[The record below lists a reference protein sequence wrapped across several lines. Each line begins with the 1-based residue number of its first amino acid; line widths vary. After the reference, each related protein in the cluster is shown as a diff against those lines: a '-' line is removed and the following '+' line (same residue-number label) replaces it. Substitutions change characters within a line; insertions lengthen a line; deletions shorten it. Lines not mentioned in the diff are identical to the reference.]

1 MNKRRR
7 RILGA
12 RIFLSFLAG
21 KLKIDKGNP
30 KSKFRQPR
38 KCLENFNKQQKLFLY
53 KILVRESKLAK
64 NCDSKL
70 EGYLQKFA
78 FQGKSTTFEAH
89 DT

>member
-12 RIFLSFLAG
+12 RIFKFFG
-21 KLKIDKGNP
+21 GKIDEGNP

-38 KCLENFNKQQKLFLY
+38 KCLENFNKQQKLFSY
-53 KILVRESKLAK
+53 KTLVRERKLAK

-89 DT
+89 DTRT